1 MRTLRPK
8 EAKKLAQGQHKWQR
22 SIWVSVC
29 ITAHVGFRE
38 RYHSFFGG
46 LFQHLLSLQVRTW
59 VLFNLITTFL
69 SQQRFYFVFLF
80 FKSQPECPWG
90 IPCLCFCF
98 LWVFIPSLIKNMS
111 LEKSLSDEWN
121 MRQLLFCGLV
131 EERVAF
137 HKWHSVGHPSMGR
150 YIVKIMTSL
159 WFSLFLSFLQVQT
172 QNSYLKALFCEK
184 RKNLPPHSRRS
195 HLFF

>member
-1 MRTLRPK
+1 MLVSERDVTAFL
-8 EAKKLAQGQHKWQR
+8 GDCF
-22 SIWVSVC
+22 SISYPFKSGHEFYS
-29 ITAHVGFRE
+29 T
-38 RYHSFFGG
+38 S
-46 LFQHLLSLQVRTW
+46 SL
-59 VLFNLITTFL
+59 
-69 SQQRFYFVFLF
+69 LF
-80 FKSQPECPWG
+80 FPSRG
-90 IPCLCFCF
+90 SILFFCF
-98 LWVFIPSLIKNMS
+98 LNHNQNVLEVFLVCVFVSYEYSFHPLLKTCLWRSHWVMS
-111 LEKSLSDEWN
+111 ETL
-121 MRQLLFCGLV
+121 RQLLFCGLV